1 MTDHESDLLR
11 HFEALDLPAHATA
24 WLLDVWNLTQFFDD
38 VVDGDLVRPAAAH
51 EAIWKAFV
59 TFPANSF
66 FIANA
71 QVLQAALATAVLKW
85 EASHVAERSQMADER
100 SFMWRAAYYDLVM
113 LVVLLCQGRESAMA
127 KAPTVMALYGE
138 KFSDYR
144 AEFPNV

>member
-24 WLLDVWNLTQFFDD
+24 WLLDVWHLTQFFDD
-38 VVDGDLVRPAAAH
+38 VVDGDLVRPQTAH
-51 EAIWKAFV
+51 DAIWKAFV
-59 TFPANSF
+59 TAPANPF

-71 QVLQAALATAVLKW
+71 QVLQSALATAVLKW
-85 EASHVAERSQMADER
+85 EASHTAERSNMADER
-100 SFMWRAAYYDLVM
+100 SFMWRAAYYDLVL
-113 LVVLLCQGRESAMA
+113 LVVLLCQGYESAMA

-144 AEFPNV
+144 AEFPNG